1 MNVGFLGYLGFFD
14 CFTVNLDGRRGVFE
28 IED

>member
-1 MNVGFLGYLGFFD
+1 MNVEFLVYLGFFAR
-14 CFTVNLDGRRGVFE
+14 FAVNLDGRRGVFE

>member
-14 CFTVNLDGRRGVFE
+14 RFTVNLDARRGVFE
-28 IED
+28 IAD